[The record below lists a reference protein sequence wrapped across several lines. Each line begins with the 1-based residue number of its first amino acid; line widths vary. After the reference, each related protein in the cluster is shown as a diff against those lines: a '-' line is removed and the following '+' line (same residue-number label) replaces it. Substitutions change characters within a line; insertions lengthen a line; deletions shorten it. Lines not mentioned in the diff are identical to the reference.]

1 MVDNVIVP
9 SLHNKVRMITWETLL
24 EEMAALLQNTSKVP
38 DRLVEHYE
46 KFGEKYVLT
55 SKN

>member
-1 MVDNVIVP
+1 
-9 SLHNKVRMITWETLL
+9 MITWETLL

-38 DRLVEHYE
+38 DRLVEHYK
-46 KFGEKYVLT
+46 KFGEKYILT